1 MYNIF
6 AKIIKTFEICKQFS
20 ENLVNESEKV
30 QPKGAAY
37 LRDSRVVKK
46 ITKQNW
52 PNLDN
57 SIKIIF
63 CYICKAVPSIVV
75 KISR

>member
-1 MYNIF
+1 MSKNIIQIIDFNNLTIFKTSCSNHHMYNIF

-46 ITKQNW
+46 NH
-52 PNLDN
+52 
-57 SIKIIF
+57 
-63 CYICKAVPSIVV
+63 
-75 KISR
+75 